1 MFQKTFVSDII
12 SKSVVKIKIREK
24 YKIIGMF
31 LIFQK
36 NIFANTDLINKWN
49 TNEYDS
55 FTGVIFSINHK

>member
-1 MFQKTFVSDII
+1 
-12 SKSVVKIKIREK
+12 
-24 YKIIGMF
+24 MF

-36 NIFANTDLINKWN
+36 NIFAKTDLINKWN